1 MTTLA
6 HQEVINDAEG
16 RHQQLHVLLTMP
28 QRGATPPA
36 EQVVLY
42 QEDQKLSMATS
53 QHWTNSILNM
63 VFCKAG
69 HSDVA

>member
-42 QEDQKLSMATS
+42 QEESMATS
-53 QHWTNSILNM
+53 QQWTNSILNM

-69 HSDVA
+69 H